1 MTRICT
7 ADVQGL
13 YTSTTGATKTNN
25 RSFPRFLPVTRNH
38 QSMKRILL
46 LLTTLL
52 LAPASA
58 LHAADASKPTAKP
71 NIVFILAAG

>member
-1 MTRICT
+1 
-7 ADVQGL
+7 
-13 YTSTTGATKTNN
+13 
-25 RSFPRFLPVTRNH
+25 
-38 QSMKRILL
+38 MKRILL

-71 NIVFILAAG
+71 NIVFILAAGQSCVTAQTASPLAHSSRRSQPLRKR